1 MDETMIQISANGAW
15 LLWIAI
21 EPIRNTV
28 LGVYLLRKSSLKELY
43 SNSRIR
49 LNVLMIAIFHAGKSY
64 VTSHM
69 YTNG

>member
-1 MDETMIQISANGAW
+1 MIQISANGAW

-21 EPIRNTV
+21 EPIGNTV

-49 LNVLMIAIFHAGKSY
+49 LNVLMIAIFHADKSY